1 MRARAQL
8 CCALAI
14 VLASGGCSSIGPV
27 TIKRDRTDYSSA
39 MANSWKE
46 MQLLNIVK
54 YRYYDPPVF
63 LDVPSVVSQQ
73 ELYTRAQATSQLFRR
88 DLMTVSGTQDFY
100 NLEAQGRYI
109 DRPTI
114 SYTPINGQPFVD
126 LLLRPLSPATI
137 FATIDAGYPSG
148 LIIARTAKSINDIRN
163 YSLVPPRD
171 HPGDPQFR
179 EVITAIGRLER
190 AGAIAVR
197 TRELDEKPQ
206 TEASSLEGKHPARA
220 VEGESRR
227 VITTL
232 YFRRN
237 AGPAAEHDIRLLK
250 SLLGLDPRRDEF
262 RMTGGP
268 RHSREEIA
276 VAARSMKQILDE
288 FSAGVDVPADDVA
301 AGRATSLPAIAES
314 PDFPPLIRIHSG
326 AVAPVDAYCAVFYQQ
341 HWFWVDND
349 DLPSKLDFIFLM
361 VFYALSQSNSIP
373 QSPLL
378 TISAGQ

>member
-1 MRARAQL
+1 MRARAQV
-8 CCALAI
+8 CCALA
-14 VLASGGCSSIGPV
+14 VALASAGCSSIGPV

-73 ELYTRAQATSQLFRR
+73 ELYTRAQATSQLFRHE
-88 DLMTVSGTQDFY
+88 LTNVSGTQDFY
-100 NLEAQGRYI
+100 NVEAQGRYI

-137 FATIDAGYPSG
+137 FATIDAGYPAG

-179 EVITAIGRLER
+179 EVIAAIGRLER

-197 TRELDEKPQ
+197 TRELDGKPQ
-206 TEASSLEGKHPARA
+206 TEASSIEGRRPTRA
-220 VEGESRR
+220 AESESRR

-237 AGPAAEHDIRLLK
+237 AGAAAERDIRLLK
-250 SLLGLDPRRDEF
+250 SLLALDSRRDEF

-268 RHSREEIA
+268 RHGPEEIA

-288 FSAGVDVPADDVA
+288 FSAGVDVPAEDVA
-301 AGRATSLPAIAES
+301 AGRATSLPAMAES

-326 AVAPVDAYCAVFYQQ
+326 AVAPADAYCAVFYQQ

-349 DLPSKLDFIFLM
+349 DLPSKLDFVFLM

-373 QSPLL
+373 QSPLV